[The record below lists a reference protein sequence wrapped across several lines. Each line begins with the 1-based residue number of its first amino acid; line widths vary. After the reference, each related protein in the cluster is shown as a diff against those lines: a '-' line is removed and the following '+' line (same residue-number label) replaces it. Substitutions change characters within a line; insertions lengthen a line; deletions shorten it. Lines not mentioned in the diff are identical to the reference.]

1 MVAEYI
7 DEFIMFCAGLRMA
20 GVGFRFFA
28 DPFQARPGQQQA
40 WWTNF
45 GTRFKWMGPL
55 LILIAIVLAFAAPS

>member
-7 DEFIMFCAGLRMA
+7 DEFIMFCAGLWMA
-20 GVGFRFFA
+20 GVGFGFLA

-55 LILIAIVLAFAAPS
+55 LILIAILLAFAAPS